1 MEDDTKTDR
10 QNLKYSGSY
19 APSQTFV
26 AAALLFF
33 PEPLQLLNFC
43 TYSKQKARTNTI
55 VANTKYTIQWQIH
68 KSKQSLNDPLAFCEQ
83 RPAGESICLKPA
95 GDEYSTR
102 PKFYI
107 AVQILQIFNMP
118 DLLTSTYIQCAICFN
133 KF

>member
-1 MEDDTKTDR
+1 MVIHTKTEEKMEDDTKTDR

-83 RPAGESICLKPA
+83 RPAGANTNTLIRNKYN
-95 GDEYSTR
+95 GGKRKYTR
-102 PKFYI
+102 TI
-107 AVQILQIFNMP
+107 A
-118 DLLTSTYIQCAICFN
+118 
-133 KF
+133 K